1 MSSHRHVDYV
11 IEQLQK
17 IILAPEQSVK
27 IAQNVIAKLRGRT
40 CPGCGV
46 YFIALHGNQKYHV
59 PACGFLHRQK
69 QYYSALTK
77 RQQMMLKDGGPQAR
91 LSVRGT
97 LVTGTRPTVWSD
109 DSSDN

>member
-17 IILAPEQSVK
+17 IILAPEQAAA
-27 IAQNVIAKLRGRT
+27 IAQNTIAKLRGRT

-59 PACGFLHRQK
+59 PACGFLARQK
-69 QYYSALTK
+69 RYFSALTR
-77 RQQMMLKDGGPQAR
+77 RQEEMLKEAGAGAR
-91 LSVRGT
+91 LSVRGS
-97 LVTGTRPTVWSD
+97 LIKPD
-109 DSSDN
+109 